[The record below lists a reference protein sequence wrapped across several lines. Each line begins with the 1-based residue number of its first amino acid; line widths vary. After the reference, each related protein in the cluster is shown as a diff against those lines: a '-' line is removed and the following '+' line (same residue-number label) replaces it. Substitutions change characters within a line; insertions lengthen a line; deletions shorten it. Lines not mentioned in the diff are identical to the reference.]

1 MKKLL
6 FLFFV
11 VILVS
16 CTQNNGINIDNNTNG
31 SASDLVGTWNVI
43 AQGIENGTTK
53 TTVAGQTTTITF
65 ESYGKD
71 FNFTYV
77 FTESPNVVV
86 AQGTYTNVVT
96 TTVAGQT
103 FTQEGPS
110 SSIDGLDS
118 GTWIL
123 NQNSLVL
130 VNNNGVSDEAMIE
143 EFTPTK
149 LILKIAFERSTNQG
163 GIQSETKGTMY
174 LELEK

>member
-11 VILVS
+11 ATLAS

-31 SASDLVGTWNVI
+31 AASDLIGTWNVT
-43 AQGIENGTTK
+43 AQRIENGATETTFG
-53 TTVAGQTTTITF
+53 GQTTTVNF

-77 FTESPNVVV
+77 FTGSPNNVV

-96 TTVAGQT
+96 TTVAGQVV
-103 FTQEGPS
+103 TQETPAR
-110 SSIDGLDS
+110 SIDGFDN

-123 NQNSLVL
+123 GTNTLTIATIGGNSDV
-130 VNNNGVSDEAMIE
+130 AFIE

-149 LILKIAFERSTNQG
+149 LVLKIIIDQTIDQG
-163 GIQSETKGTMY
+163 GIAATTKGTMY
-174 LELEK
+174 LVLEK